1 MKSRIAFLVV
11 SLILLLLITVFAGV
25 KHEKPN
31 EEYMV
36 RQEMQDGA
44 TRYEGTD
51 GTVAIVEEWHPAS
64 SG

>member
-1 MKSRIAFLVV
+1 MKRRIAFLV
-11 SLILLLLITVFAGV
+11 GQ
-25 KHEKPN
+25 K
-31 EEYMV
+31 
-36 RQEMQDGA
+36 MQDGT

>member
-1 MKSRIAFLVV
+1 MKRRIAFLV
-11 SLILLLLITVFAGV
+11 GQ
-25 KHEKPN
+25 K
-31 EEYMV
+31 
-36 RQEMQDGA
+36 MQDGA